1 MEEINELCITN
12 VTIYRV
18 YNDTLFCI
26 DITIALWIEHKSL
39 YIYIDIF
46 ISFQIISIRRGRR
59 IRDRMVVGFATACAI
74 SACHH

>member
-1 MEEINELCITN
+1 MSYASPMLPFTGYTMTLYFVLTSPLRCEWNTNPCI
-12 VTIYRV
+12 
-18 YNDTLFCI
+18 
-26 DITIALWIEHKSL
+26 

-59 IRDRMVVGFATACAI
+59 IRDRMVVGFTTACAI